1 MKHKAHIY
9 FWITA
14 LLIALTGLVVCLTGS
29 DENIVINVGDTYYV
43 TPAMYF
49 WLFTVFIYFMA
60 GVCYWV
66 FYRLN
71 ILLNRKLTKIHTVLT
86 ILGLPACLFL
96 NLYIEYK
103 SREPFYILLDR
114 YELLKNVLI
123 ALVLILLLV
132 QVLLPI
138 NIIISLVKRKK
149 HNPV

>member
-14 LLIALTGLVVCLTGS
+14 LLITLAAIARLTGS

-43 TPAMYF
+43 TPAIYF
-49 WLFTVFIYFMA
+49 WLFTVFIYFIA

-86 ILGLPACLFL
+86 ILGLPACIFL
-96 NLYIEYK
+96 KLYIEYK
-103 SREPFYILLDR
+103 SRELFYIFSGGF
-114 YELLKNVLI
+114 ELLKNVLI
-123 ALVLILLLV
+123 ALVLIMLV
-132 QVLLPI
+132 VQLLLPI
-138 NIIISLVKRKK
+138 NIIVSLVKGKK
-149 HNPV
+149 V